1 MESINTGIIRGE
13 QEFITRFLSIKCIL
27 ITVVIICIYLYCF
40 KRDLKSLCILNV
52 GMIEGIALNNI
63 LWGISSKNMKK
74 YKCKLNNEYN
84 NRTKIYKSLINN
96 IISPII
102 LLKDEK
108 IYFMN
113 DEAKKFIKIKDDIN
127 FNNINIY
134 DYLEEKFYKDGL
146 LKLDN
151 VKKYNQNSN
160 GVSYRNEKIMLKN
173 GKTLQID
180 VKCFPLRLNDEDFI
194 CISVKNNSLL
204 EENKRL
210 YEELEKNKMEHRE
223 RAEFY
228 ANISHDLKT
237 PINIIYSAIQVMNM
251 ALNNKRIETIE
262 KYIGVIKQN
271 CYRLLRLVNN
281 IVNTN
286 KIESGCCKIK
296 LSNNNIVN
304 LVEDIVT
311 SVSSYVENNDM
322 DIIFDTDVEEKI
334 IACDKDM
341 IERVVLNLISNA
353 VKYKKDGRGNIQVN
367 VQDKQDKVLVS
378 VKDNG
383 IGIPEN
389 IQENVFNRFV
399 QSNKKEYDLT
409 TCSSGIG
416 LALVKSIIDMHEG
429 NIDMYSKENKGTEI
443 IFELPS
449 KKVKENENSKE
460 IYAKN
465 IGQNVKIEFPEI
477 YDSAM

>member
-1 MESINTGIIRGE
+1 MENISTVIIKE
-13 QEFITRFLSIKCIL
+13 QQEVIKKFLPIRFIL
-27 ITVVIICIYLYCF
+27 INAVIVFIYVSYV
-40 KRDLKSLCILNV
+40 KSDLKSFCIFNIAMV
-52 GMIEGIALNNI
+52 EGIISNNM
-63 LWGISSKNMKK
+63 LYGFSSRDMKNSKNKFNSK
-74 YKCKLNNEYN
+74 YN
-84 NRTKIYKSLINN
+84 NKTKIYKNFINN

-102 LLKDEK
+102 ILKDEK

-113 DEAKKFIKIKDDIN
+113 DEAKKYIKIKKNIN

-134 DYLEEKFYKDGL
+134 DYLEEKFYKEGL
-146 LKLDN
+146 LKIDN
-151 VKKYNQNSN
+151 IKNST
-160 GVSYRNEKIMLKN
+160 GITYLNEKIILKN
-173 GKTLQID
+173 GEILKVDLR
-180 VKCFPLRLNDEDFI
+180 CFVLDLNGEEFVS
-194 CISVKNNSLL
+194 ISIKNNVLL
-204 EENKRL
+204 QENKKL
-210 YEELEKNKMEHRE
+210 YEELEKNKVEHRQ

-251 ALNNKRIETIE
+251 ALDNKKIDTIE

-296 LSNNNIVN
+296 LNNNNIVS

-311 SVSSYVENNDM
+311 SVSTYVENNDM
-322 DIIFDTDVEEKI
+322 DIIFDTDTEEKI

-341 IERVVLNLISNA
+341 IERVVLNLISNS
-353 VKYKKDGRGNIQVN
+353 VKYKQRGKGSIQVT
-367 VQDKQDKVLVS
+367 VQDKEDRVIVS

-389 IQENVFNRFV
+389 IQKNVFNRFV
-399 QSNKKEYDLT
+399 QSNRKEYDLT

-416 LALVKSIIDMHEG
+416 LALVKSIIDMHDG
-429 NIDMYSKENKGTEI
+429 NIQINSRENKGTEI

-449 KKVKENENSKE
+449 RKVKENEKCKE
-460 IYAKN
+460 IYTKN
-465 IGQNVKIEFPEI
+465 IGKNVKIEFPEI
-477 YDSAM
+477 YDSAI

>member
-1 MESINTGIIRGE
+1 MENISTVIIKE
-13 QEFITRFLSIKCIL
+13 QQEVIKKFLPIRFIL
-27 ITVVIICIYLYCF
+27 INAVIVFIYVSYV
-40 KRDLKSLCILNV
+40 KSDLKSFCIFNIAMV
-52 GMIEGIALNNI
+52 EGIISNNM
-63 LWGISSKNMKK
+63 LYGFSSRDMKNSKNKFNSK
-74 YKCKLNNEYN
+74 YN
-84 NRTKIYKSLINN
+84 NKTKIYKNFINN

-102 LLKDEK
+102 ILKDEK

-113 DEAKKFIKIKDDIN
+113 DEAKKFIKIKKNIN

-134 DYLEEKFYKDGL
+134 DYLEEKFYKEGL
-146 LKLDN
+146 LKIDN
-151 VKKYNQNSN
+151 IKNST
-160 GVSYRNEKIMLKN
+160 GITYLNEKIILKN
-173 GKTLQID
+173 GEILKVDLR
-180 VKCFPLRLNDEDFI
+180 CFVLDLNDEEFVS
-194 CISVKNNSLL
+194 ISIKNNVLL
-204 EENKRL
+204 QENKKL
-210 YEELEKNKMEHRE
+210 YEELEKNKVEHRQ

-251 ALNNKRIETIE
+251 ALDNKKIDTIE

-296 LSNNNIVN
+296 LNNNNIVS

-311 SVSSYVENNDM
+311 SVSTYVENNDM
-322 DIIFDTDVEEKI
+322 DIIFDTDTEEKI

-341 IERVVLNLISNA
+341 IERVVLNLISNS
-353 VKYKKDGRGNIQVN
+353 VKYKQRGKGSIQVT
-367 VQDKQDKVLVS
+367 VQDKEDRVIVS

-383 IGIPEN
+383 IGIPKN
-389 IQENVFNRFV
+389 IQKNVFNRFV
-399 QSNKKEYDLT
+399 QSNRKEYDLT

-416 LALVKSIIDMHEG
+416 LALVKSIIDMHDG
-429 NIDMYSKENKGTEI
+429 NIQINSRENKGTEI

-449 KKVKENENSKE
+449 RKVKENEKCKE
-460 IYAKN
+460 IYTKN
-465 IGQNVKIEFPEI
+465 IGKNVKIEFPEI
-477 YDSAM
+477 YDSAI

>member
-1 MESINTGIIRGE
+1 MENISTVIIKERQEVIKKFLPIRFVLIN
-13 QEFITRFLSIKCIL
+13 
-27 ITVVIICIYLYCF
+27 VVIGFIYVSYV
-40 KRDLKSLCILNV
+40 KSDLKSFCIFNIAMV
-52 GMIEGIALNNI
+52 EGIIFNNM
-63 LWGISSKNMKK
+63 LYGFSSRDMKTFKNKFNSK
-74 YKCKLNNEYN
+74 YN
-84 NRTKIYKSLINN
+84 NKTKIYKNFINN

-102 LLKDEK
+102 ILKDEK

-113 DEAKKFIKIKDDIN
+113 DEAKKFIKIKKNIN

-134 DYLEEKFYKDGL
+134 DYLEEKFYKEGL
-146 LKLDN
+146 LKIDN
-151 VKKYNQNSN
+151 IKNST
-160 GVSYRNEKIMLKN
+160 GITYLNEKIILKN
-173 GKTLQID
+173 GEILKVDLR
-180 VKCFPLRLNDEDFI
+180 CFALDLNDEEFVS
-194 CISVKNNSLL
+194 ISIKNNVLL
-204 EENKRL
+204 QENKKL
-210 YEELEKNKMEHRE
+210 YEELEKNKVEHRQ

-251 ALNNKRIETIE
+251 ALDNKKIDTIE

-296 LSNNNIVN
+296 LNNNNIVS

-311 SVSSYVENNDM
+311 SVSTYVENNDM
-322 DIIFDTDVEEKI
+322 DIIFDTDTEEKI

-341 IERVVLNLISNA
+341 IERVVLNLISNS
-353 VKYKKDGRGNIQVN
+353 VKYKQSGKGSIQVT
-367 VQDKQDKVLVS
+367 VQDREDRVIVS

-383 IGIPEN
+383 IGIPKN
-389 IQENVFNRFV
+389 IQKNVFNRFV
-399 QSNKKEYDLT
+399 QSNRKEYDLT

-429 NIDMYSKENKGTEI
+429 NIQINSKENKGTEI

-449 KKVKENENSKE
+449 RKVKENEKCKE
-460 IYAKN
+460 IYTKN
-465 IGQNVKIEFPEI
+465 IGKNVKIEFPEI
-477 YDSAM
+477 YDSAI

>member
-1 MESINTGIIRGE
+1 MESISTVIIKEQQEVIKKFLPIRFILINAAIIFIYVSHVKLNLESFCVFNIAMVEGII
-13 QEFITRFLSIKCIL
+13 FNNM
-27 ITVVIICIYLYCF
+27 LYGFSSRDMKNF
-40 KRDLKSLCILNV
+40 KNTLN
-52 GMIEGIALNNI
+52 
-63 LWGISSKNMKK
+63 S
-74 YKCKLNNEYN
+74 EYN
-84 NRTKIYKSLINN
+84 NKTKIYKNFINN

-102 LLKDEK
+102 ILKDEK
-108 IYFMN
+108 VCFMN
-113 DEAKKFIKIKDDIN
+113 DEAKEFIKIKKNIN

-134 DYLEEKFYKDGL
+134 DYLEEKFYKEGL
-146 LKLDN
+146 LKIDN
-151 VKKYNQNSN
+151 IKNST
-160 GVSYRNEKIMLKN
+160 GVTYLNEKIILKS
-173 GKTLQID
+173 GEILKVDLR
-180 VKCFPLRLNDEDFI
+180 CFILNLNDEEFVS
-194 CISVKNNSLL
+194 ISIKNNVLL
-204 EENKRL
+204 QENKKL
-210 YEELEKNKMEHRE
+210 YEKLEKNKLEHSQ

-251 ALNNKRIETIE
+251 ALDNKRIDTIE

-296 LSNNNIVN
+296 LNNNNIVS

-311 SVSSYVENNDM
+311 SVSTYVENNDM
-322 DIIFDTDVEEKI
+322 DIIFDTDTEEKI

-341 IERVVLNLISNA
+341 IERVVLNLISNS
-353 VKYKKDGRGNIQVN
+353 VKYKQSGRGCIQVT
-367 VQDKQDKVLVS
+367 VQDKEDKVIIS

-383 IGIPEN
+383 IGIPKN
-389 IQENVFNRFV
+389 MQKNVFNRFV
-399 QSNKKEYDLT
+399 QSNRKEYDLT

-429 NIDMYSKENKGTEI
+429 NIHINSKENKGTEI
-443 IFELPS
+443 IFDLPS
-449 KKVKENENSKE
+449 KRVKEIDKCKE
-460 IYAKN
+460 IYTKN

-477 YDSAM
+477 YDSAI

>member
-1 MESINTGIIRGE
+1 MENISTVIIKER
-13 QEFITRFLSIKCIL
+13 QEVIKKFLPIRFIL
-27 ITVVIICIYLYCF
+27 INVVIGFIYVSYV
-40 KRDLKSLCILNV
+40 KSDLKSFCIFNIAMVEGIILNNMLY
-52 GMIEGIALNNI
+52 GF
-63 LWGISSKNMKK
+63 SSRDMKTFKNKFNSK
-74 YKCKLNNEYN
+74 YN
-84 NRTKIYKSLINN
+84 NKTKIYKNFINN

-102 LLKDEK
+102 ILKDEK

-113 DEAKKFIKIKDDIN
+113 DEAKKYIKIKKNIN

-134 DYLEEKFYKDGL
+134 DYLEEKFYKEGL
-146 LKLDN
+146 LKIDN
-151 VKKYNQNSN
+151 IKNST
-160 GVSYRNEKIMLKN
+160 GTTYLNEKIILKN
-173 GKTLQID
+173 GEILKVDLR
-180 VKCFPLRLNDEDFI
+180 CFVLDLNDEEFVS
-194 CISVKNNSLL
+194 ISIKNNVLL
-204 EENKRL
+204 QENKKL
-210 YEELEKNKMEHRE
+210 YEELEKNKVEHRQ

-251 ALNNKRIETIE
+251 ALDNKKIDTIE

-296 LSNNNIVN
+296 LNNNNIVS

-311 SVSSYVENNDM
+311 SVSTYVENNDM
-322 DIIFDTDVEEKI
+322 DIIFDTDTEEKI

-341 IERVVLNLISNA
+341 IERVVLNLISNS
-353 VKYKKDGRGNIQVN
+353 VKYKQSGKGSIQVT
-367 VQDKQDKVLVS
+367 VQDKEDRVIVS

-389 IQENVFNRFV
+389 IQKNVFNRFV
-399 QSNKKEYDLT
+399 QSNRKEYDLT

-416 LALVKSIIDMHEG
+416 LALVKSIIDMHDG
-429 NIDMYSKENKGTEI
+429 NIQINSRENKGTEI

-449 KKVKENENSKE
+449 RKVKENEKCKE
-460 IYAKN
+460 IYTKN
-465 IGQNVKIEFPEI
+465 IGKNVKIEFPEI
-477 YDSAM
+477 YDSAI